1 MLQKNAAPIVIV
13 GAGIVGSSM
22 AFFLAKRGIKP
33 LLVEKSTA
41 GFEASSRAAGGVRA
55 QCRDISAERKLAMQ
69 SIEVW
74 KNLSRDVGA
83 DLEYIQGGT
92 LRLAATEERLTELTA
107 QSAEELADGLYVEMW
122 DRDELY
128 RRKPFLA
135 AGFIGAKYCPTDGVA
150 NPRLVTPAIAAA
162 AERLGATVWDY
173 TQVTGVDVTDGRI
186 AAVRARNGDG
196 ERLVETPLVVHA
208 AGPWTPELSRDLGF
222 EIPIVPSRTIIGRT
236 EALPSMFTEFIS
248 SHDAGVYARPDAR
261 GCLHIGAVGRPIGD
275 FEEASDDDIRAY
287 LDKRVDLIPALGE
300 AAIEE
305 VWTGMLAMTPD
316 RAPVIGPVEHLEGYL
331 LAAGFSGHGFALGP
345 GVGQVVSELILDG
358 APSVPLDAFH
368 LARFAEGATF
378 EKGRFQGMG

>member
-1 MLQKNAAPIVIV
+1 MLQKNAASIVIV
-13 GAGIVGSSM
+13 GAGIVGSSI

-135 AGFIGAKYCPTDGVA
+135 PGFIGAKYCPTDGVA

-162 AERLGATVWDY
+162 AARLGASVWERTEVTGIETADGR
-173 TQVTGVDVTDGRI
+173 VTGV
-186 AAVRARNGDG
+186 RAQNDDG
-196 ERLVETPLVVHA
+196 EWLIETPLVIHT
-208 AGPWTPELSRDLGF
+208 AGPWTPLLRDDLGF
-222 EIPIVPSRTIIGRT
+222 DIPIVTSRTVIGRT
-236 EALPSMFTEFIS
+236 EPLPAMFTEFIS

-275 FEEASDDDIRAY
+275 FEEASEADIRAY
-287 LDKRVDLIPALGE
+287 LARRVDLIPALGE

-305 VWTGMLAMTPD
+305 VWWGTLAMTPD
-316 RAPVIGPVEHLEGYL
+316 RAPILGPVPGLEGYL

-345 GVGQVVSELILDG
+345 GVGQVMSELVLDG
-358 APSVPLDAFH
+358 APSLSIDAFS
-368 LARFAEGATF
+368 LERFTANPIF
-378 EKGRFQGMG
+378 EKGQFQGTG